1 MPEVSVIIPVYNN
14 EKFVEACVRSLMVQT
29 CRDLEI
35 IVIND
40 GSTDKSG
47 EILERLAKEDGRIRL
62 YSQRNAG
69 VAAARNKG
77 LDEMTGDYLTFVD
90 GDDYV
95 SADYIEKL
103 LNRAKESS
111 AEMVIC
117 GLTYVDGAGTIL
129 KTIVPGPYQKF
140 EKEEWTF
147 RISAVCSHLY
157 RRSLWEKYGIRFTT
171 GERGEDMPVSLFFG
185 AVCERIDTLPEAGYY
200 YVQHRESAMHNFRG
214 LKCFQL
220 PYRALEKAISDIQAA
235 GVKNSSDFHGL
246 FVLRILATCYFDL
259 GRGASKKERK
269 KLCEYI
275 IRIMNQYYPQY
286 YKNRLTRLFSSV
298 EVPFSQ
304 KIAVKLLVI
313 LIRTRLLYPV
323 SALLNIKLLL
333 FFAAAG
339 VIMTILP
346 CFG

>member
-103 LNRAKESS
+103 L
-111 AEMVIC
+111 
-117 GLTYVDGAGTIL
+117 
-129 KTIVPGPYQKF
+129 
-140 EKEEWTF
+140 
-147 RISAVCSHLY
+147 
-157 RRSLWEKYGIRFTT
+157 
-171 GERGEDMPVSLFFG
+171 
-185 AVCERIDTLPEAGYY
+185 
-200 YVQHRESAMHNFRG
+200 
-214 LKCFQL
+214 
-220 PYRALEKAISDIQAA
+220 
-235 GVKNSSDFHGL
+235 
-246 FVLRILATCYFDL
+246 
-259 GRGASKKERK
+259 
-269 KLCEYI
+269 
-275 IRIMNQYYPQY
+275 
-286 YKNRLTRLFSSV
+286 
-298 EVPFSQ
+298 
-304 KIAVKLLVI
+304 
-313 LIRTRLLYPV
+313 
-323 SALLNIKLLL
+323 
-333 FFAAAG
+333 
-339 VIMTILP
+339 
-346 CFG
+346 